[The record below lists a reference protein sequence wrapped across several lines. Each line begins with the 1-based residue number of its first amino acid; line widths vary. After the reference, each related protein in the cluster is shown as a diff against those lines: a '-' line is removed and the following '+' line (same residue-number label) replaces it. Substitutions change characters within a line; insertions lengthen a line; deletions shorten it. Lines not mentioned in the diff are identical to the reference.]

1 MSRRIEIELT
11 SSRPDGS
18 WTWRAAGAREPKGVL
33 DGTLL
38 SQGSKP
44 GDVVKAEAEFDI
56 DGITIVSITQ
66 GRVKVDKVEKIVL
79 VGNDKPF
86 EAVTQQLAKK
96 DRGDRRDRGDRAR
109 RRLVRGYPVFGGK
122 INVPSDSWFAE
133 DPVRLLEIFV
143 LADTNGFEIHPE
155 AMRIAV
161 RDARLVDAVRTDPR
175 EPAFLSI
182 AARVLGAMER
192 HERAIALASRLPPFV
207 TPVLLF
213 VNEPATSVIA
223 TSALIAGATIQFHG
237 DESPQ
242 DCLAAT
248 HQGARPYL
256 RAARIP
262 LGDGAASFDLVKYA
276 HDYSHAQA
284 ILLDA
289 HVEGYGGGGK
299 AFNWSLLPPSVS
311 SHLVLSG
318 GLTPA
323 NVTDGILQV
332 RPRCKTLAVDVSSG
346 VEATDPNSPDGQP
359 LKGIKDA
366 GKIQR
371 FIAAVRA
378 ADAQLAK
385 NPHEFLSAT

>member
-1 MSRRIEIELT
+1 MTAQAIAPLPSARTRIKICGLT
-11 SSRPDGS
+11 REQDVDAAV
-18 WTWRAAGAREPKGVL
+18 AAGADAVGFVL
-33 DGTLL
+33 YAQ
-38 SQGSKP
+38 SP
-44 GDVVKAEAEFDI
+44 
-56 DGITIVSITQ
+56 
-66 GRVKVDKVEKIVL
+66 R
-79 VGNDKPF
+79 
-86 EAVTQQLAKK
+86 AVTPERAAQLA
-96 DRGDRRDRGDRAR
+96 R
-109 RRLVRGYPVFGGK
+109 
-122 INVPSDSWFAE
+122 
-133 DPVRLLEIFV
+133 
-143 LADTNGFEIHPE
+143 
-155 AMRIAV
+155 
-161 RDARLVDAVRTDPR
+161 
-175 EPAFLSI
+175 
-182 AARVLGAMER
+182 
-192 HERAIALASRLPPFV
+192 RLPPFV

-213 VNEPATSVIA
+213 VNEIAINVIA
-223 TSALIAGATIQFHG
+223 ASALIAGATVQFHG
-237 DESPQ
+237 DETPE

-248 HQGARPYL
+248 GRGARPYL

-262 LGDGAASFDLVKYA
+262 LGDGAAQFDLVKYA

-346 VEATDPNSPDGQP
+346 VELEGPDGKP
-359 LKGIKDA
+359 AKGLKDA
-366 GKIQR
+366 DKIHR

-385 NPHEFLSAT
+385 NPHDFLSAT